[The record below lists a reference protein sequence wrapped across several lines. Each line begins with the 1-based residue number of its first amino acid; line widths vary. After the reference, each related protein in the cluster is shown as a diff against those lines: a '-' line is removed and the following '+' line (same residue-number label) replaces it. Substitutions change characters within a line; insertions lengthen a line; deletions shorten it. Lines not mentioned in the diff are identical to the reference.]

1 MHISTAPQTNS
12 LHGRA
17 GCCGRQAAASG
28 CRRVWRGQQR
38 GLARRPALA
47 PHPSGSSERLPAS
60 MAWAAARLGLERL
73 RRRGVTNV
81 GGRKVFA
88 HRIGSASTNSQRI
101 RRRRSHLTA
110 AATTD
115 VPSRRF
121 LSGNGT
127 RPSPR
132 ERMAEAVASRFAL
145 ESHNKPAMDGIII
158 VIVHA
163 LSNFADLTISL
174 YGEIREV
181 SSLKIQLAQLQSTFN
196 RCVMMKLCTETY
208 LINNDKLN
216 SQSNQGTPSHCT
228 TSPLDAVRVHGH
240 TSRTYLI

>member
-1 MHISTAPQTNS
+1 MGREYLQLISLSLSSLSHSFLTHLSRLSATHFSLPCLHAPLTTF
-12 LHGRA
+12 LHGKA
-17 GCCGRQAAASG
+17 GCCRRQEAASV

-38 GLARRPALA
+38 GLVRRPALA

-101 RRRRSHLTA
+101 RRRRYHLTA

-121 LSGNGT
+121 LSGNRT
-127 RPSPR
+127 RPSPPG
-132 ERMAEAVASRFAL
+132 L
-145 ESHNKPAMDGIII
+145 
-158 VIVHA
+158 
-163 LSNFADLTISL
+163 LSEVTI
-174 YGEIREV
+174 
-181 SSLKIQLAQLQSTFN
+181 
-196 RCVMMKLCTETY
+196 
-208 LINNDKLN
+208 
-216 SQSNQGTPSHCT
+216 NQQ
-228 TSPLDAVRVHGH
+228 
-240 TSRTYLI
+240 

>member
-1 MHISTAPQTNS
+1 MGQKYLRLISLSLSSLSHSFLTHLSRLSATHFSLPCLHAPLTTF

-17 GCCGRQAAASG
+17 GCCRRQAAASG
-28 CRRVWRGQQR
+28 CRRVWRRQQR
-38 GLARRPALA
+38 GLVRRPALA

-73 RRRGVTNV
+73 RRGGVTNV

-88 HRIGSASTNSQRI
+88 HQIGSVSTNSQRI
-101 RRRRSHLTA
+101 RRRRYHLTA

-132 ERMAEAVASRFAL
+132 ERMAASRFAL
-145 ESHNKPAMDGIII
+145 ESHNKPAIDGIII

-163 LSNFADLTISL
+163 LKHRYARI
-174 YGEIREV
+174 EV
-181 SSLKIQLAQLQSTFN
+181 IYLSTN
-196 RCVMMKLCTETY
+196 
-208 LINNDKLN
+208 
-216 SQSNQGTPSHCT
+216 
-228 TSPLDAVRVHGH
+228 
-240 TSRTYLI
+240 